1 MNRSESKFKNTAN
14 KMAGALVTLLESK
27 EFADISIMDICNKA
41 GVHFFVLILCY
52 FAFCKFAL

>member
-1 MNRSESKFKNTAN
+1 
-14 KMAGALVTLLESK
+14 MAGALVTLLESK

-41 GVHFFVLILCY
+41 GVHFFVLLLYY